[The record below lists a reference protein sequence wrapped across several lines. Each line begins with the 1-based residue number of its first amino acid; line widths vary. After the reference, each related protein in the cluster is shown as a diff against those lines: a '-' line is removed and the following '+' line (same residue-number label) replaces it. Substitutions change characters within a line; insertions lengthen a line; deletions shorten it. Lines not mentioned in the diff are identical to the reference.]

1 MSDETGPRRRASLT
15 PAGSPSLSPA
25 WSEVT
30 DLGARSYRIRLGGF
44 FGPAWMA
51 NLCKGIAEHRLSI
64 DRAHAM
70 RARNQSWMAELVV
83 IALEGASDPRELPYL
98 EVAESMEMSRG
109 APLKLARYELVETAD
124 HGGTL
129 RLELEADDTLG
140 LLGALLARLAD
151 LQLYPVELHIETKNR
166 RAHDCLWLGTLGL
179 GGKPPTHEVKQELD
193 RLLSAALRG

>member
-25 WSEVT
+25 WSEVS
-30 DLGARSYRIRLGGF
+30 DLGPQTYRIRLGGF

-51 NLCKGIAEHRLSI
+51 NLCKGMAGHRLSI

-70 RARNQSWMAELVV
+70 RARNQAWMAELVV
-83 IALEGASDPRELPYL
+83 VALEGATDPRSLPYL
-98 EVAESMEMSRG
+98 QVAESMEMSRDAG
-109 APLKLARYELVETAD
+109 FSLERYELLETSD

-140 LLGALLARLAD
+140 LLGSLLARLAD
-151 LQLYPVELHIETKNR
+151 LQLYPVEMHIETKNR

-179 GGKPPTHEVKQELD
+179 GGQAPAHAIKQELEGV
-193 RLLSAALRG
+193 LAAALRR

>member
-30 DLGARSYRIRLGGF
+30 DLGERRYRVRLGGF

-51 NLCKGIAEHRLSI
+51 NVCKGMAEHRLSI
-64 DRAHAM
+64 ERAHAM

-83 IALEGASDPRELPYL
+83 LALEGATDPRNLPYVQ
-98 EVAESMEMSRG
+98 VAESMEMAAG
-109 APLKLARYELVETAD
+109 APLALSRFELTETDD

-129 RLELEADDTLG
+129 RLELEAEDTLG
-140 LLGALLARLAD
+140 LLGSLLARLSK
-151 LQLYPVELHIETKNR
+151 LQLYPVEMHIETKNR
-166 RAHDCLWLGTLGL
+166 RAHDCFWLGTLGL
-179 GGKPPTHEVKQELD
+179 GGKAPPRDVKVELE

>member
-83 IALEGASDPRELPYL
+83 IALEGATDPRELPYL
-98 EVAESMEMSRG
+98 KVAESMEMSRG
-109 APLKLARYELVETAD
+109 APLELARF
-124 HGGTL
+124 
-129 RLELEADDTLG
+129 
-140 LLGALLARLAD
+140 
-151 LQLYPVELHIETKNR
+151 
-166 RAHDCLWLGTLGL
+166 
-179 GGKPPTHEVKQELD
+179 
-193 RLLSAALRG
+193 